1 MAGTNM
7 SEMHNPPHPGEVLAD
22 TVLGE
27 DGGLSVAEFARQ
39 LGIARVTLSRVVNGR
54 AAVSVEL
61 ALRLANALGTSAESW
76 LNMQSAYD
84 LWQAT
89 HGGRRLLRTARNP
102 RHARPLRVPRDV
114 VFAFAAHAHK
124 SADAPAV
131 MKRAAAPAVM
141 KRAAAP
147 AVMKRAARVAKRA
160 ASPRRARRRK

>member
-1 MAGTNM
+1 MASM
-7 SEMHNPPHPGEVLAD
+7 HMDAMHNPPHPGQVLAD
-22 TVLGE
+22 TVLRE

-61 ALRLANALGTSAESW
+61 ALRLAEALGGSAESW

-89 HGGRRLLRTARNP
+89 HSGRRLSIPIGNPFRAR
-102 RHARPLRVPRDV
+102 ALTVPRGL
-114 VFAFAAHAHK
+114 FAASYSYSAIK
-124 SADAPAV
+124 STDALAPAW
-131 MKRAAAPAVM
+131 
-141 KRAAAP
+141 
-147 AVMKRAARVAKRA
+147 KRAARVAKRAARVSKRA